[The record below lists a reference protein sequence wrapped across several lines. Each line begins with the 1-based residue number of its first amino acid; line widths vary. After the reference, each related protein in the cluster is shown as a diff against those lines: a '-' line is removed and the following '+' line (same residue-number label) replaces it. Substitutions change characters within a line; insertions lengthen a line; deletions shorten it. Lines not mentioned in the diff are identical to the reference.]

1 LADPGIWI
9 CGNLSYQISNA
20 HPILAKLKDLRKPC
34 ESLFFYKAHRL
45 CSGMGKQADNAED
58 MLQVFLSYDM
68 ISDMSDTTELNQSQ
82 ATTLCKA
89 CGLCCTGH
97 LFIWVKLRPREL
109 DSAEALGMTVLRT
122 DPTQRGFNQPCPL
135 WLGQCTIYDSPHYPR
150 ACLAYKCK
158 LLKELFTESRSLPEA
173 LTVVEQAK
181 RLFGEMEALLPKSSN
196 VNFRE
201 RLVTQIE
208 HPQESAWGANEYATF
223 KQKAQALLLFYD
235 RVFGVNNLLEKS

>member
-1 LADPGIWI
+1 
-9 CGNLSYQISNA
+9 
-20 HPILAKLKDLRKPC
+20 
-34 ESLFFYKAHRL
+34 
-45 CSGMGKQADNAED
+45 
-58 MLQVFLSYDM
+58 M
-68 ISDMSDTTELNQSQ
+68 ISDMSDTTELNESQ
-82 ATTLCKA
+82 ATTLCKV

-109 DSAEALGMTVLRT
+109 DPAEALGMTVLRS

-158 LLKELFTESRSLPEA
+158 LLKELLAESRSLPEA

-201 RLVTQIE
+201 RLVAQIE
-208 HPQESAWGANEYATF
+208 HPQESALGANEYATF
-223 KQKAQALLLFYD
+223 IQKAQALLLFYD
-235 RVFGVNNLLEKS
+235 QAFGVNDLLEKP